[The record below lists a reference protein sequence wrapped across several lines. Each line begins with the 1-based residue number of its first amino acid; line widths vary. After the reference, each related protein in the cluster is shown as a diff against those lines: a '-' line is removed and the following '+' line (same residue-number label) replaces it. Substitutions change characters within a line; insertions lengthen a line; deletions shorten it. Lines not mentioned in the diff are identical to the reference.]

1 MIQEYF
7 TVQLSDSIYLGLP
20 LADMTTVAQ
29 FERRDICIVPGV
41 APFWHGVVNF
51 KGSLL
56 WVLDTKR
63 LFNLDTKSDRIEAHS
78 LIQKPV
84 AVVLSH
90 QIQGTQRR
98 VALVV
103 QKLQGIFSVES
114 SKLKSLPLSASSPL
128 RNLCTAMAEQDN
140 ITIYI
145 LNSEVFLQQLHQ
157 RSTLTVAA

>member
-29 FERRDICIVPGV
+29 FERQDICIVPGV
-41 APFWHGVVNF
+41 APFWYGVVNF

-56 WVLDTKR
+56 WVLDTDH
-63 LFNLDTKSDRIEAHS
+63 LFNLDAKSDRLEVQS

-90 QIQGTQRR
+90 QIEGIQKR

-103 QKLQGIFSVES
+103 QKLQGIVGIES
-114 SKLKSLPLSASSPL
+114 NKLKSLPTSASSAL
-128 RNLCTAMAEQDN
+128 QNLCTAMAEQDN
-140 ITIYI
+140 QTIYI

-157 RSTLTVAA
+157 QSTLTVAA